1 VHLQQLLYGVN
12 SANRFFINIY
22 TKYVTGVVTTKASV
36 YKEYDMSSSRPF
48 EDDGSEVTITAA
60 VPSKH
65 HPDIIRMLLCQVA
78 KVAASVSFE
87 EIHQMD
93 VKYVQILM
101 LVKKGGVRQ
110 TSRLDESF
118 ELTLDEVIKVV
129 DRFVEYPDL
138 PEGSEEYGYK
148 WELNDAAINAYVA
161 IRNIALPVV
170 TPYVRQLVLSVID
183 PPEVVRPVRR
193 VGSPEAPR
201 NETPPTAQWGE
212 SPYLAAVDEAL
223 VIPPVSP
230 RTGSPFVVTRN
241 DNSGSGGGA
250 DHSTRDLIVGTI
262 AIAAIGFSIYHGVK
276 YLAGSSLD
284 APVLSDLD
292 TTL

>member
-1 VHLQQLLYGVN
+1 MGQDNNFEDRLNG
-12 SANRFFINIY
+12 SGINI
-22 TKYVTGVVTTKASV
+22 AII
-36 YKEYDMSSSRPF
+36 P
-48 EDDGSEVTITAA
+48 EVSNDQRIN
-60 VPSKH
+60 V
-65 HPDIIRMLLCQVA
+65 IRMLMCQVA
-78 KVAASVSFE
+78 RAAGGLTCGD
-87 EIHQMD
+87 IHHMD

-101 LVKKGGVRQ
+101 LVKKKGVRQ

-118 ELTLDEVIKVV
+118 ELTLGEVIKVV
-129 DRFVEYPDL
+129 DHFVEYPDL

-170 TPYVRQLVLSVID
+170 TPYVRQLVLAVID

-201 NETPPTAQWGE
+201 NETPPTAQWDE